1 MRELLEMS
9 LRHEGERR
17 LNSNR
22 IPIGSGGHALVALT
36 HRVPAVALV
45 PIPARCLS
53 SSPKRALLARPRPF
67 RRGRFAGECSVL
79 ATVGAADSGSQR
91 GMAVAWLCWQERS
104 VNQSRELHHN
114 IGHVFLQNVAGRLF
128 RLPQLL
134 SVWR

>member
-1 MRELLEMS
+1 MS

-22 IPIGSGGHALVALT
+22 IPIGSGGHALLALT

-91 GMAVAWLCWQERS
+91 GMAVLARTLRQP
-104 VNQSRELHHN
+104 VSRTPE
-114 IGHVFLQNVAGRLF
+114 
-128 RLPQLL
+128 
-134 SVWR
+134 

>member
-1 MRELLEMS
+1 MRELLEMR
-9 LRHEGERR
+9 LRHEGWRG
-17 LNSNR
+17 LSSNR
-22 IPIGSGGHALVALT
+22 IPIGSGGHALLALT

-45 PIPARCLS
+45 PIPARCLR

-104 VNQSRELHHN
+104 VNQSRELHN
-114 IGHVFLQNVAGRLF
+114 EIGHVFLQNVAGRLF

>member
-22 IPIGSGGHALVALT
+22 IPIGSGGHALLALT

-53 SSPKRALLARPRPF
+53 SSTKRALLARPRPF

-104 VNQSRELHHN
+104 VNQSRELQN
-114 IGHVFLQNVAGRLF
+114 EIGHVFLQNVAGRLF